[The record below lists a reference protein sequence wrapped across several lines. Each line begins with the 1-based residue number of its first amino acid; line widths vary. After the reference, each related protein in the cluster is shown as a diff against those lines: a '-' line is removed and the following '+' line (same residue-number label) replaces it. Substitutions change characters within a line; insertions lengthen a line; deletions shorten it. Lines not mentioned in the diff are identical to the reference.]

1 MRPFLINL
9 FFFILFGLVAYIIA
23 VLLFGDILMR
33 RTNANIMYEPESG
46 FNEFRFSE
54 ANKIKDLDVLFI
66 GSSHSYRSFDPRI
79 LNEYGLKTFNLGTS
93 SQTHIQTNYI
103 LNEYLNKLNPKL
115 VVYEV
120 YPVTFMSEGVESTL
134 NLLSSRDNIDLS
146 LVKMSLTSSNLA
158 VYNSFINI
166 ISYKILSKAPKNE
179 YPIEEKYISGGYVET
194 LGTNNFD
201 YVKDKTWSPKKG
213 QLSAFESNLSLIK
226 SHNIPVIL
234 VEAPYTYNFTNRTD
248 IDRYFKDKGEFY
260 NFNEKSVFKN
270 KYYFKDYHHLNKRGA
285 SLLTN
290 TIAPLLKTKIP
301 DNKN

>member
-1 MRPFLINL
+1 MRSFLINT
-9 FFFILFGLVAYIIA
+9 FFFILFGLFTYVIG
-23 VLLFGDILMR
+23 LLLLGDILMR
-33 RTNANIMYEPESG
+33 RTNANVMYEPESG

-54 ANKIKDLDVLFI
+54 AKKLKDLDVLFI

-79 LNEYGLKTFNLGTS
+79 LNEYDLKTFNIGTS
-93 SQTHIQTNYI
+93 SQTHVQTNY
-103 LNEYLNKLNPKL
+103 LLKEYLNQLTPKL
-115 VVYEV
+115 IVYEV
-120 YPVTFMSEGVESTL
+120 YPNTFMSDGVESTL

-146 LVKMSLTSSNLA
+146 LVKMSLATYNLA

-166 ISYKILSKAPKNE
+166 ISYKILGRKPNRKYPK
-179 YPIEEKYISGGYVET
+179 EEKYVDGGYVET

-201 YVKDKTWSPKKG
+201 YVKDKIWSPKKG

-248 IDRYFKDKGEFY
+248 IDRYFKEKGEFY
-260 NFNEKSVFKN
+260 NFNEKSVFNN

-290 TIAPLLKTKIP
+290 MIAPLLKTKIP
-301 DNKN
+301 DTNN